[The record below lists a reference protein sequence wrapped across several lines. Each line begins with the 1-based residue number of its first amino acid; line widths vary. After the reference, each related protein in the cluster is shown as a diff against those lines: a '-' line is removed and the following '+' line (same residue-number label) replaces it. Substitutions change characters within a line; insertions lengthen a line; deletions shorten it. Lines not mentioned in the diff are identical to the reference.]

1 MLLYDNSIKTET
13 NCNIQGSTFKI
24 SASPVAFDILSS
36 KLYSNP
42 ILAIVRELLT
52 NAYDS
57 HKAAGK
63 EDIPIKV
70 NFPSYLE
77 PNFIIRDYGLGLSK
91 EDVME
96 MYTTFFSS
104 TKSDSNDFTGCFGLG
119 SKTPFSYTTSFSVN
133 SYWNGTKYYFIAT
146 KKDGLPNIF
155 FVKEEPTE
163 EENGLEISI
172 PTDKSGGFDHKFH
185 NEMVN
190 YLKYIPE
197 IKVDTPKEIVR
208 RVPLISKDVFKLYE
222 KEIPSHPWDISHAT
236 GICYIKQGQNIYK
249 ANDFIYKYGQGAK
262 EAGKVDLSTL
272 RYFFNYCDVVIE
284 VPIGTLSITPSRE
297 SLSQEEE
304 NIAKVEEQIL
314 KINDYLKL
322 CLIED
327 IGSFNIAGSNLNRLY
342 NELMTEKFFGKEH
355 PFEAKITQRN
365 SYDSDDKVG
374 CKLHKCYLHSVD
386 YSGLNKNVLITQNK
400 KSIVLLVP
408 STFNHAG
415 IQKLKNTINN
425 YDELDEVNIYIIMT
439 YVSRL
444 HYDSSFL
451 TFARNVKKPIQ
462 TLNSMEEYDFDIEL
476 QTINSF
482 YRRYTN
488 HKKQRDTSYDP
499 TEKRIRYKYASID
512 PKGRSDS
519 SGYDTDSIEYIKGR
533 YKEEN
538 TIVIFK
544 EAPKTYNYTSEK
556 ASVVHYFLQ
565 NIKDK
570 EGNNFVYEYLKE
582 LLPNLDN
589 LQMIHFLEISKT
601 AKKYFKEY
609 EITSF
614 DRIFEFIQEADWLIA
629 TPVEETLLE
638 FVTEFDDMF
647 KANFKSKAYDFISRT
662 KSYYKLTRLKA
673 IAENNTTVRNILDGY
688 TLNNLQKYL
697 PKMVNKK
704 VYSSF
709 SKNILSDK
717 LRKLFNIFDC
727 SRKRYKSHWSRK
739 RNEWENGNTYF
750 RLLSKTHRLEVLGLL
765 KGDL

>member
-1 MLLYDNSIKTET
+1 MLLNSANIKTET
-13 NCNIQGSTFKI
+13 NCNAESSVFKI
-24 SASPVAFDILSS
+24 EASSVAFDILSS

-42 ILAIVRELLT
+42 ILAIVRELCT

-63 EDIPIKV
+63 ENVPIKI
-70 NFPSYLE
+70 NLPSHLE

-91 EDVME
+91 EDIME

-104 TKSDSNDFTGCFGLG
+104 TKSSNNDFTGCFGLG
-119 SKTPFSYTTSFSVN
+119 SKTPFSYTSSFTVN
-133 SYWNGTKYYFIAT
+133 SYWNGIKYFFVAT
-146 KKDGLPNIF
+146 KKDGLPHIYAIR
-155 FVKEEPTE
+155 EEPTDE
-163 EENGLEISI
+163 SNGLEISI
-172 PTDKSGGFDHKFH
+172 PTDKNGGYDSSFTY
-185 NEMVN
+185 NMSQ

-197 IKVDTPKEIVR
+197 IQIDCSTPITREEPILEKYGVR
-208 RVPLISKDVFKLYE
+208 LYKYEQPYWDRTKL
-222 KEIPSHPWDISHAT
+222 
-236 GICYIKQGQNIYK
+236 GQCYIKQGQNVYEIDK
-249 ANDFIYKYGQGAK
+249 FIK
-262 EAGKVDLSTL
+262 EAENVDIL
-272 RYFFNYCDVVIE
+272 RHFLNYSHVVIE
-284 VPIGTLSITPSRE
+284 VPIGTLHITPSRE
-297 SLSQEEE
+297 SLSQDEQNSKKVFAYIEEINE
-304 NIAKVEEQIL
+304 KL
-314 KINDYLKL
+314 KRAITD
-322 CLIED
+322 D
-327 IGSFNIAGSNLNRLY
+327 VDAFNIPNTEFMKMY
-342 NELMTEKFFGKEH
+342 NEIMTKKYFSEH
-355 PFEAKITQRN
+355 PLQVKITDSGECKIQHECGIHKVDATSISKN
-365 SYDSDDKVG
+365 SAISQTKES
-374 CKLHKCYLHSVD
+374 HF
-386 YSGLNKNVLITQNK
+386 
-400 KSIVLLVP
+400 LLVP
-408 STFNHAG
+408 SNFSGKDIN
-415 IQKLKNTINN
+415 KLKNTINN
-425 YDELDEVNIYIIMT
+425 YEELEDVNIYIAIPHGGFT
-439 YVSRL
+439 TSLLQLAKLLKATVG
-444 HYDSSFL
+444 
-451 TFARNVKKPIQ
+451 
-462 TLNSMEEYDFDIEL
+462 TLNNIPEYSFDIEY
-476 QTINSF
+476 QTINQF
-482 YRRYTN
+482 YKKYTN

-499 TEKRIRYKYASID
+499 TEKRIRYKYASIV
-512 PKGRSDS
+512 PKGRFDS

-544 EAPKTYNYTSEK
+544 EAHKTYNCTSEK
-556 ASVVHYFLQ
+556 AGVVHYFLQ

-614 DRIFEFIQEADWLIA
+614 DRIFEFIQEADWFIA

-673 IAENNTTVRNILDGY
+673 IAENNTTVRNTLDGY
-688 TLNNLQKYL
+688 ALNNLQKYL

-727 SRKRYKSHWSRK
+727 SRKRHKSHWSRK
-739 RNEWENGNTYF
+739 RNEWEGGNTHF